1 MYNTKRQEQKIIKT
15 MTEPE
20 RKPRKKKEGQIFFVK
35 KSKKKSKPK

>member
-20 RKPRKKKEGQIFFVK
+20 RKKPKKSEKQLFVVKKGNK
-35 KSKKKSKPK
+35 KSKRK